1 MDLSLFTRLDFCVLY
16 FLVGLVGIVYGIKQQ
31 NRLALFI
38 AASVSCASGLMIIAG
53 VILVNGIK

>member
-1 MDLSLFTRLDFCVLY
+1 VDVSLLTRLDFCALY
-16 FLVGLVGIVYGIKQQ
+16 FLAGFVGIVYGIKQQ